1 MIFCIGEILAD
12 ITIEKRDD
20 GTRRESLCAGGAPF
34 NVACDIKALGGNV
47 CFCGSVGNDNTG
59 AMLKEEAERC
69 CFDTLSL
76 YISER
81 ATTLAYV
88 EISENGER
96 SFRFAAD
103 GTSDD
108 DLSFDDAVK
117 FLTENV
123 AGSGDIVHFGS
134 LMLRSDSG
142 RKFAAEAAEFARSR
156 GALISFDVNLRNGL
170 YVSTADAIR
179 ATDTLLSAS
188 DIVKLSEEEAALITG
203 VSDPRTAALSLAGS
217 GKTVFVTLGS
227 KGAYAARGNKIRYAP
242 AVPAVAVDATGAGDA
257 FFAAVLLSLSRS
269 DDIEEALNAGVRSG
283 GIAVTL
289 KGSNLLKGRA

>member
-12 ITIEKRDD
+12 ITADVRAD
-20 GTRRESLCAGGAPF
+20 GTRRETFCAGGAPF
-34 NVACDIKALGGNV
+34 NVACDIRALGGKAG
-47 CFCGSVGNDNTG
+47 FFGSTG
-59 AMLKEEAERC
+59 SDKTGEMLKQEAERC
-69 CFDTLSL
+69 GFDALFLRTSG
-76 YISER
+76 R

-88 EISENGER
+88 EISAGGER
-96 SFRFAAD
+96 SFTFRAD

-142 RKFAAEAAEFARSR
+142 RKFAAEASAFAKSR
-156 GALISFDVNLRNGL
+156 GARVSFDVNLRNGL

>member
-12 ITIEKRDD
+12 ITADVRDD
-20 GTRRESLCAGGAPF
+20 GTRRETFCAGGAPF
-34 NVACDIKALGGNV
+34 NVACDIRALGGKAG
-47 CFCGSVGNDNTG
+47 FFGSTG
-59 AMLKEEAERC
+59 SDKTGEMLKQEAERC
-69 CFDTLSL
+69 GFDALFLRTSG
-76 YISER
+76 R

-88 EISENGER
+88 EISAGGER
-96 SFRFAAD
+96 SFTFRAD

-108 DLSFDDAVK
+108 DLSFDEAVK

-156 GALISFDVNLRNGL
+156 GALISFDVNLRQGL
-170 YVSTADAIR
+170 YSSASDA
-179 ATDTLLSAS
+179 LSAS
-188 DIVKLSEEEAALITG
+188 EILLGVSDIIKLSEEEAALITG

>member
-12 ITIEKRDD
+12 ITADVRAD
-20 GTRRESLCAGGAPF
+20 GTRRETFCAGGAPF
-34 NVACDIKALGGNV
+34 NVACDIRALGGKAG
-47 CFCGSVGNDNTG
+47 FFGSTG
-59 AMLKEEAERC
+59 SDKTGEMLKEEAERC
-69 CFDTLSL
+69 GFDALFLRTSG
-76 YISER
+76 R

-88 EISENGER
+88 EISAGGER
-96 SFRFAAD
+96 SFTFRAD

-142 RKFAAEAAEFARSR
+142 RKFAAEASAFAKSR
-156 GALISFDVNLRNGL
+156 GARVSFDVNLRNGL

>member
-1 MIFCIGEILAD
+1 MRFCIGEILAD
-12 ITIEKRDD
+12 ITIEKRAD
-20 GTRRESLCAGGAPF
+20 GTRRETFCAGGAPF
-34 NVACDIKALGGNV
+34 NVACDIKALGGKAG
-47 CFCGSVGNDNTG
+47 FFGSTG
-59 AMLKEEAERC
+59 SDKTGEMLKQEAERC
-69 CFDTLSL
+69 GFDALFLRTSG
-76 YISER
+76 R

-242 AVPAVAVDATGAGDA
+242 AVPVAAVDTTGAGDA

>member
-12 ITIEKRDD
+12 ITADVRAD

-34 NVACDIKALGGNV
+34 NVACDIRALGGKAG
-47 CFCGSVGNDNTG
+47 FFGSTG
-59 AMLKEEAERC
+59 SDKTGEMLKQEAERC
-69 CFDTLSL
+69 GFDALFLRTSG
-76 YISER
+76 R

-88 EISENGER
+88 EISAGGER
-96 SFRFAAD
+96 SFTFRAD

-142 RKFAAEAAEFARSR
+142 RKFAAEAAEFAKSR
-156 GALISFDVNLRNGL
+156 GALISFDVNLRQGL
-170 YVSTADAIR
+170 YSSASDA
-179 ATDTLLSAS
+179 LSAS
-188 DIVKLSEEEAALITG
+188 EILLDVSDIIKLSEEEAALITG

-242 AVPAVAVDATGAGDA
+242 AVPAVAVDTTGAGDA

>member
-20 GTRRESLCAGGAPF
+20 GTRRESVCPGGAPF
-34 NVACDIKALGGNV
+34 NVACDIRALGGKAG
-47 CFCGSVGNDNTG
+47 FFGSTG
-59 AMLKEEAERC
+59 SDKTGEMLKQEAERC
-69 CFDTLSL
+69 GFDALFLRTSG
-76 YISER
+76 R

-88 EISENGER
+88 EISAGGER
-96 SFRFAAD
+96 SFTFRAD

-142 RKFAAEAAEFARSR
+142 RKFAAEASAFAKSR
-156 GALISFDVNLRNGL
+156 GARVSFDVNLRNGL

-203 VSDPRTAALSLAGS
+203 ISNPRTAALSLAGS

-242 AVPAVAVDATGAGDA
+242 AVPVAAVDATGAGDA

-269 DDIEEALNAGVRSG
+269 DHIEEALNAGVRSG

>member
-103 GTSDD
+103 GTSDE
-108 DLSFDDAVK
+108 DLSLRSAEDLLIGAD
-117 FLTENV
+117 

-156 GALISFDVNLRNGL
+156 GALISFDVNLRQGL
-170 YVSTADAIR
+170 YSSASDA
-179 ATDTLLSAS
+179 LSAS
-188 DIVKLSEEEAALITG
+188 EILLDVSDIIKLSEEEAALITG

>member
-34 NVACDIKALGGNV
+34 NVACDIRALGGKAG
-47 CFCGSVGNDNTG
+47 FFGSTG
-59 AMLKEEAERC
+59 SDKTGEMLKEEAERC

-76 YISER
+76 HISER

-142 RKFAAEAAEFARSR
+142 RKFAAEASAFAKSR
-156 GALISFDVNLRNGL
+156 GALISFDVNLRQGL
-170 YVSTADAIR
+170 YSSASDA
-179 ATDTLLSAS
+179 LSAS
-188 DIVKLSEEEAALITG
+188 EILLGVSDIIKLSEEEAALITG

-227 KGAYAARGNKIRYAP
+227 KGAYAARGNKIRCAP

>member
-12 ITIEKRDD
+12 ITADVRAD
-20 GTRRESLCAGGAPF
+20 GTRRETFCAGGAPF
-34 NVACDIKALGGNV
+34 NVACDIRALGGKAG
-47 CFCGSVGNDNTG
+47 FFGSTG
-59 AMLKEEAERC
+59 SDKTGEMLKQEAERC
-69 CFDTLSL
+69 GFDALFLRTSG
-76 YISER
+76 R
-81 ATTLAYV
+81 ATMLAYV
-88 EISENGER
+88 EISAGGER
-96 SFRFAAD
+96 SFTFRAD

-156 GALISFDVNLRNGL
+156 GALISFDVNLRQGL
-170 YVSTADAIR
+170 YSSASDA
-179 ATDTLLSAS
+179 LSAS
-188 DIVKLSEEEAALITG
+188 EILLDVSDIIKLSEEEAALITG

-242 AVPAVAVDATGAGDA
+242 AVPVAAVDTTGAGDA

>member
-20 GTRRESLCAGGAPF
+20 GTRRETFCAGGAPF
-34 NVACDIKALGGNV
+34 NVACDIRALGGKAG
-47 CFCGSVGNDNTG
+47 FFGSTG
-59 AMLKEEAERC
+59 SDKTGEMLKQEAERC
-69 CFDTLSL
+69 GFDALFLRTSG
-76 YISER
+76 R

-88 EISENGER
+88 EISAGGER
-96 SFRFAAD
+96 SFTFRAD

-156 GALISFDVNLRNGL
+156 GALISFDVNLRQGL
-170 YVSTADAIR
+170 YSSASDA
-179 ATDTLLSAS
+179 LSAS
-188 DIVKLSEEEAALITG
+188 EILLGVSDIIKLSEEEAALITG

>member
-12 ITIEKRDD
+12 ITIEKRADD
-20 GTRRESLCAGGAPF
+20 TRRESLCAGGAPF
-34 NVACDIKALGGNV
+34 NVACDIRALGGKAG
-47 CFCGSVGNDNTG
+47 FFGSTG
-59 AMLKEEAERC
+59 SDKTGEMLKQEAERC
-69 CFDTLSL
+69 GFDALFLRTSG
-76 YISER
+76 R

-88 EISENGER
+88 EISAGGER
-96 SFRFAAD
+96 SFTFRAD

-156 GALISFDVNLRNGL
+156 GALISFDVNLRQGL
-170 YVSTADAIR
+170 YSSASDA
-179 ATDTLLSAS
+179 LSAS
-188 DIVKLSEEEAALITG
+188 EILLGVSDIIKLSEEEAALITG

>member
-12 ITIEKRDD
+12 ITADVRDD
-20 GTRRESLCAGGAPF
+20 GTRRETFCAGGAPF
-34 NVACDIKALGGNV
+34 NVACDIRALGGKAG
-47 CFCGSVGNDNTG
+47 FFGSTG
-59 AMLKEEAERC
+59 SDKTGEMLKQEAERC
-69 CFDTLSL
+69 GFDALFLRTSG
-76 YISER
+76 R

-88 EISENGER
+88 EISAGGER
-96 SFRFAAD
+96 SFTFRAD

-156 GALISFDVNLRNGL
+156 GALISFDVNLRQGL
-170 YVSTADAIR
+170 YSSASDA
-179 ATDTLLSAS
+179 LSAS
-188 DIVKLSEEEAALITG
+188 EILLGVSDIIKLSEEEAALITG

>member
-12 ITIEKRDD
+12 ITIEKRAD
-20 GTRRESLCAGGAPF
+20 GTRRDSLCAGGAPF
-34 NVACDIKALGGNV
+34 NVACDIKALGGKAG
-47 CFCGSVGNDNTG
+47 FFGSTG
-59 AMLKEEAERC
+59 SDKTGEMLKQEAERC
-69 CFDTLSL
+69 GFDALFLRTSG
-76 YISER
+76 R

-88 EISENGER
+88 EISAGGER
-96 SFRFAAD
+96 SFTFRAD

-142 RKFAAEAAEFARSR
+142 RKFAAEAADFARSR
-156 GALISFDVNLRNGL
+156 GALISFDVNLRQGL
-170 YVSTADAIR
+170 YSSASDA
-179 ATDTLLSAS
+179 LSAS
-188 DIVKLSEEEAALITG
+188 EILLGVSDIIKLSEEEAALITG

-227 KGAYAARGNKIRYAP
+227 KGAYAARGNECFYSP

>member
-12 ITIEKRDD
+12 ITIEKSDD

-34 NVACDIKALGGNV
+34 NVACDIRALGGKAG
-47 CFCGSVGNDNTG
+47 FFGSTG
-59 AMLKEEAERC
+59 SDKTGEMLKQEAERC
-69 CFDTLSL
+69 GFDALFLRTSG
-76 YISER
+76 R

-88 EISENGER
+88 EISAGGER
-96 SFRFAAD
+96 SFTFRAD

-203 VSDPRTAALSLAGS
+203 ISDPRTAALSLAGS

-269 DDIEEALNAGVRSG
+269 DDIEESLNAGVRSG

>member
-12 ITIEKRDD
+12 ITADVRDD
-20 GTRRESLCAGGAPF
+20 GTRRETFCAGGAPF
-34 NVACDIKALGGNV
+34 NVACDIRALGGKAG
-47 CFCGSVGNDNTG
+47 FFGSTG
-59 AMLKEEAERC
+59 SDKTGEMLKQEAERC
-69 CFDTLSL
+69 GFDALFLRTSG
-76 YISER
+76 R

-88 EISENGER
+88 EISAGGER
-96 SFRFAAD
+96 SFTFRAD

-108 DLSFDDAVK
+108 DLSFDEAVK

-142 RKFAAEAAEFARSR
+142 RKFAAEASEFARSR
-156 GALISFDVNLRNGL
+156 GALISFDVNLRQGL
-170 YVSTADAIR
+170 YSSASDA
-179 ATDTLLSAS
+179 LSAS
-188 DIVKLSEEEAALITG
+188 EILLGVSDIIKLSEEEAALITG

>member
-34 NVACDIKALGGNV
+34 NVACDIKALGGKAG
-47 CFCGSVGNDNTG
+47 FFGSTG
-59 AMLKEEAERC
+59 SDKTGEMLKQEAERC
-69 CFDTLSL
+69 GFDALFLRTSG
-76 YISER
+76 R

-142 RKFAAEAAEFARSR
+142 RKFAAEASR
-156 GALISFDVNLRNGL
+156 LQSH
-170 YVSTADAIR
+170 
-179 ATDTLLSAS
+179 
-188 DIVKLSEEEAALITG
+188 
-203 VSDPRTAALSLAGS
+203 
-217 GKTVFVTLGS
+217 
-227 KGAYAARGNKIRYAP
+227 AARA
-242 AVPAVAVDATGAGDA
+242 
-257 FFAAVLLSLSRS
+257 SLSTLICDRGCTVPHRTRS
-269 DDIEEALNAGVRSG
+269 AP
-283 GIAVTL
+283 L
-289 KGSNLLKGRA
+289 KYCWTYRI

>member
-20 GTRRESLCAGGAPF
+20 GTRRETFCAGGAPF
-34 NVACDIKALGGNV
+34 NVACDIRALGGKAG
-47 CFCGSVGNDNTG
+47 FFGSTG
-59 AMLKEEAERC
+59 SDKTGEMLKQEAERC
-69 CFDTLSL
+69 GFDALFLRTSG
-76 YISER
+76 R

-88 EISENGER
+88 EISAGGER
-96 SFRFAAD
+96 SFTFRAD

-156 GALISFDVNLRNGL
+156 GALISFDVNLRQGL
-170 YVSTADAIR
+170 YSSASDA
-179 ATDTLLSAS
+179 LSAS
-188 DIVKLSEEEAALITG
+188 EILLGVSDIIKLSEEEAALITG

-242 AVPAVAVDATGAGDA
+242 AVPVAAVDTTGAGDA